1 MTQKITQE
9 GIDLIKEFEG
19 LAKTAFRDDSGAWTI
34 GYGHKGGV
42 EKDASIT
49 DEEAELLLLE
59 ELHNIES
66 SVSALV
72 KVPLNE
78 NEFSALTSLVF
89 NIGPEAFASS
99 GLLKKLNRDDRLGA
113 ADGFDW
119 WVDIDMDGQRIQSKG
134 LKRRR
139 AAEKALFL
147 TPSHVDPAIP
157 GNRSS
162 TRARP
167 LGESSPRRKS
177 FWASRS
183 IKVSFLALFM
193 TSLLAL
199 FHLSQGVDPA
209 LINDAGLR
217 QALLAVL
224 GLKPIAFKA
233 AVLIVLVSLIYLIF
247 IRFDDWRH
255 YRR

>member
-9 GIDLIKEFEG
+9 GIDLIKQFEG
-19 LAKTAFRDDSGAWTI
+19 LARAAFQDDSGAWTI
-34 GYGHKGGV
+34 GYGHKDGV
-42 EKDASIT
+42 VKDTTIT

-59 ELHNIES
+59 ELHNVES
-66 SVSALV
+66 GVRDLV
-72 KVPLNE
+72 RVPLNE
-78 NEFSALTSLVF
+78 NEFSALTSLAF
-89 NIGPEAFASS
+89 NIGLEAFATS

-119 WVDIDMDGQRIQSKG
+119 WVDIHMDGQRIQSKG

-167 LGESSPRRKS
+167 LGESSPRRGS

-183 IKVSFLALFM
+183 IKASFLGLILA
-193 TSLLAL
+193 TLLAL
-199 FHLSQGVDPA
+199 FHVSQGLDPNVIDFDGFRQTLT
-209 LINDAGLR
+209 LI
-217 QALLAVL
+217 QS
-224 GLKPIAFKA
+224 LKPIAFKVA
-233 AVLIVLVSLIYLIF
+233 STLLVLTLLYLIY